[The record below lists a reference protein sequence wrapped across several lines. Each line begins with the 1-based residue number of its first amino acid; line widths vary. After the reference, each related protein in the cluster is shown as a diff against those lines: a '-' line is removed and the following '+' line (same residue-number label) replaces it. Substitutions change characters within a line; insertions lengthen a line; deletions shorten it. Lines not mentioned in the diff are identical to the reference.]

1 MESVALPI
9 RTLIV
14 DDEPPA
20 RTRLR
25 SLLEDDLDI
34 QIVGECDDGA
44 KAIGAIHRLKPAL
57 IFLDIEM
64 PEGNGLEVL
73 NSLHWH
79 PVAIFV
85 TAHRDY
91 AVSAFEACAFDYLL
105 KPFTRA
111 RFATVLARAK
121 LELARGSRDGA
132 LRADTAI
139 RDAGRSAADLLIV
152 RSGGRLVFVRCT
164 ELRWIEAERDYV
176 RLHLRRGAH
185 FVRETMASIQNR
197 LDAAQFVR
205 IHRST
210 IVNIREVSEVT
221 PMLGSDCSVL
231 LRDGTELKMSR
242 RYRAALDRILD
253 RDAT

>member
-1 MESVALPI
+1 MEPLAIPI
-9 RTLIV
+9 RTLVV

-20 RTRLR
+20 RSRLR
-25 SLLEDDLDI
+25 SLLDDDPDI

-64 PEGNGLEVL
+64 PEGSGLDVL
-73 NSLHWH
+73 NSLPWH

-91 AVSAFEACAFDYLL
+91 AVAAFEACAFDYLL

-111 RFATVLARAK
+111 RFASVLARAK
-121 LELARGSRDGA
+121 LELARGPRDGA
-132 LRADTAI
+132 INAQMPI
-139 RDAGRSAADLLIV
+139 RDLDRSAADLLIV
-152 RSGGRLVFVRCT
+152 RSGGRLVFVRCS

-197 LDAAQFVR
+197 LDNSQFVR

-221 PMLGSDCSVL
+221 PNIGKR
-231 LRDGTELKMSR
+231 LRRIAARWNGVEDEPPLS
-242 RYRAALDRILD
+242 YRA
-253 RDAT
+253 